1 MKDLPYEII
10 GARFGLA
17 CPHEAVAHGPEAL
30 RQAGL
35 LDALGELGVKVEDG
49 GDVLAPQREQNRTH
63 PKLNNF
69 QEAISFCNDL
79 SARVM
84 SSWRSGKRPVVIG
97 GDHSI
102 SMATIGATSE
112 HIREQHGDGA
122 EIGVLWVDAH
132 ADLNTAD
139 TSPSGN
145 IHGLPVAA
153 LLGIADE
160 KLCQIAGPRIGKIK
174 PENVAYIGLR
184 DLDPVEKV
192 RLKEMNITAFSM
204 KEIDQLG
211 MNEVCSR
218 AFQTVSDGT
227 HGFVM
232 SYDLD
237 VCDPAL
243 APGVGT
249 PVRGGLTYRE
259 AHLVMEL
266 VAEQENFLSF
276 DFVELNPSLDSGD
289 ASCELAKALL
299 LSAFGKTIL

>member
-17 CPHEAVAHGPEAL
+17 CPHEAVAYGPQAL

-35 LDALGELGVKVEDG
+35 LEALCELGVEVEDG
-49 GDVLAPQREQNRTH
+49 GDVFAPQIKEPPAH

-69 QEAISFCNDL
+69 QETVLFGESL
-79 SARVM
+79 SSRVK
-84 SSWRSGKRPVVIG
+84 SSWKAGKRPVVLG

-102 SMATIGATSE
+102 SMATVGATSE
-112 HIREQHGDGA
+112 YIREQHGEDA
-122 EIGVLWVDAH
+122 EIGLLWVDAH
-132 ADLNTAD
+132 ADLNTAA

-153 LLGIADE
+153 LLGLADE

-184 DLDPVEKV
+184 DLDPAEKD
-192 RLKEMNITAFSM
+192 RLKELNITAFSM

-227 HGFVM
+227 YGFVM

-266 VAEQENFLSF
+266 VAEQENLLTF

-289 ASCELAKALL
+289 ASCELAQALL